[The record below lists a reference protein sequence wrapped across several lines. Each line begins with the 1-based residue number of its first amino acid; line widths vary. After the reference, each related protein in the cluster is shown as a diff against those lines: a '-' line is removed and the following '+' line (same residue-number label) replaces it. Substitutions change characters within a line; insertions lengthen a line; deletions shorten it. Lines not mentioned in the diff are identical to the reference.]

1 MNKLI
6 LSLLA
11 GASLMCLSSCETGDY
26 DDDDDDDERRTITT
40 TTEETTLRTPA
51 TIVPITGGVQTQTTQ
66 TTTY

>member
-11 GASLMCLSSCETGDY
+11 GTSLMCLSSCETGDY
-26 DDDDDDDERRTITT
+26 DDDDDDDERRTTTTT
-40 TTEETTLRTPA
+40 TTEETVVTPSTL
-51 TIVPITGGVQTQTTQ
+51 VPISGAVQTTR